1 MFRRKPGGKL
11 ANVDSKVDLYLV
23 ATGIAEKSDKVKCA
37 TFLHVAGDDAIKVF
51 NTMDLMMRM
60 ILKSS
65 KKSLESTVSQ
75 EEHYVSEAY
84 VFHESTGTER
94 NH

>member
-1 MFRRKPGGKL
+1 M
-11 ANVDSKVDLYLV
+11 DSKVDLYLV

-51 NTMDLMMRM
+51 NTMDFDDEDDFEV
-60 ILKSS
+60 S

-75 EEHYVSEAY
+75 ER
-84 VFHESTGTER
+84 TLR
-94 NH
+94 I